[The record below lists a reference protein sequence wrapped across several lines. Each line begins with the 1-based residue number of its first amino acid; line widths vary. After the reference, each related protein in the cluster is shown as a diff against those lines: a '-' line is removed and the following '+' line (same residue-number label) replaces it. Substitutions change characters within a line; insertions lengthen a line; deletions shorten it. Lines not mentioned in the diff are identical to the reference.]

1 MQKKLIVAAALCA
14 GLFAQGFAKAENAK
28 EEAGRMGRYN
38 VAWNSPSKD
47 ASGVMPIG
55 NGDLG
60 AGVYAIENGDLYL
73 LLSKNDALSYCGDI
87 YKTGRLRISLTPN
100 PFLAG
105 KPFHQTL
112 DLPTA
117 SIRIQA
123 DGVSLK
129 IWADANRP
137 IFHVEIDSPR
147 ALTVATQPEFWKR
160 YTQWKGLDNTPEVRL
175 PRDHD
180 LLWYFSVGDK
190 SFYPDDMMKRGY
202 GVKDFE
208 KIVPD
213 PYRFNTF
220 GNLVELRSEASA
232 QKPEV
237 KDGVL
242 AGKGKQFDIRIHSLT
257 MQAPDRNVWVKA
269 IEELAAR
276 PLEVKQDWEKHCQ
289 WWSDF
294 WSRGWI
300 IASDRTVPAE
310 QRERFNGEVG
320 ASGMREEADGGALVA
335 QSYNVFRFF
344 MAAQG
349 RGRLP
354 VKFNG
359 GIFTQQYRLNGRF
372 LEQNGLEE
380 FQKRFPFARKQ
391 PDGTWLTGE
400 DYRAWGR
407 RFTAQNERL
416 LYWPLLMSGD
426 FDLLK
431 PYFDFYWDTLEMR
444 KAITQKH
451 YGHAGAFY
459 RENVTPIT
467 GTEDWEPAPIVKPGE
482 KYKGNH
488 LMFHHTSGLEG
499 LAMMEDYFNFTGDI
513 QFRDQRLVPFAREI
527 LTFFDL
533 HYPREAN
540 GKMRFEPA
548 QALETWWV
556 AVNPATDVAG
566 LRFCLDQLL
575 AMKAGTAEDQKNW
588 KRLRAEMPEV
598 PVGIKDGRPLLLPA
612 QEIIEKVKHN
622 GEIPEIYSAF
632 PFRCY
637 GVALGTKEIV
647 DWTMQ
652 NRINKDTFGNRC
664 WTHDQLGWVMAGNTQ
679 ETAAGLVRRFRWA
692 TTALRFPVYG
702 SELTDG
708 IPDLDHFGCGSIA
721 LQRMLAQEGNGK
733 IYLLPAWPAEW
744 DVDFK
749 LHLEGGVV
757 LTGKVKEGK
766 LETWEITP
774 AKRKADVVVCE
785 MGSISKAVD
794 IKKAQK

>member
-1 MQKKLIVAAALCA
+1 MGSGLMAQSQGDAAA
-14 GLFAQGFAKAENAK
+14 AQ
-28 EEAGRMGRYN
+28 RMARYN
-38 VAWNSPSKD
+38 VVWTSPSKD

-73 LLSKNDALSYCGDI
+73 LLSKNDALSYCGDL

-100 PFLAG
+100 PFEKG
-105 KPFHQTL
+105 KPFRQTL
-112 DLPTA
+112 DLPTG
-117 SIRIQA
+117 SIQIEA
-123 DGVSLK
+123 DGVK
-129 IWADANRP
+129 MRIWADVNRP
-137 IFHVEIDSPR
+137 IYHVEIESPHEL
-147 ALTVATQPEFWKR
+147 AVAAQPEFWKR
-160 YTQWKGLDNTPEVRL
+160 YSQWKGLDNTPSVRV
-175 PRDHD
+175 PRERD
-180 LLWYFSVGDK
+180 LLWYFCVGNK

-202 GVKDFE
+202 AVENFE

-213 PYRFNTF
+213 PYRYNTF
-220 GNLVELRSEASA
+220 GNLVELKSDASG
-232 QKPEV
+232 QKSEV

-242 AGKGKQFDIRIHSLT
+242 VGKGKQFDFQIHSLT
-257 MQAPDRNVWVKA
+257 MQTPEPGNVWVKA
-269 IEELAAR
+269 IEKLAMQ
-276 PLEVKQDWEKHCQ
+276 PVDVKADWEKNCQ
-289 WWSDF
+289 WWKDF
-294 WSRGWI
+294 WARGWI

-310 QRERFNGEVG
+310 QRERFQGEVG
-320 ASGMREEADGGALVA
+320 ASGMREEADGAALVA
-335 QSYNVFRFF
+335 QSYNMFRFF
-344 MAAQG
+344 MAAEG

-380 FQKRFPFARKQ
+380 FKKRFPFATQ
-391 PDGTWLTGE
+391 LADGSWLTGE

-426 FDLLK
+426 FDLMK
-431 PYFDFYWDTLEMR
+431 PWFDFYWDTLEMR
-444 KAITQKH
+444 KAITKKH

-499 LAMMEDYFNFTGDI
+499 LAMMEDYVNFTGDTK
-513 QFRDQRLVPFAREI
+513 FRDERLVPFAREI
-527 LTFFDL
+527 LLFFDL

-540 GKMRFEPA
+540 GKLRLEPA

-556 AVNPATDVAG
+556 TVNPATEVAG

-575 AMKAGTAEDQKNW
+575 AMKAGTPEDQKNW
-588 KRLRAEMPEV
+588 KRFRAEIPEV
-598 PVGIKDGRPLLLPA
+598 PIGTKDGRPLLLAA

-622 GEIPEIYSAF
+622 GEIPEIYPAF

-637 GVALGTKEIV
+637 GFTLGTKDIV

-664 WTHDQLGWVMAGNTQ
+664 WTHDQLGWVMAGNTK
-679 ETAAGLVRRFRWA
+679 ECANGLIRRFRWA
-692 TTALRFPVYG
+692 THALRFPIYG

-721 LQRMLAQEGNGK
+721 LQRMLVQESDISNSKSK

-749 LHLEGGVV
+749 LHLQGGVV
-757 LTGKVKEGK
+757 LTGIVKDGK
-766 LETWEITP
+766 LQKWDISP
-774 AKRKADVVVCE
+774 SARRADVVVCDPV
-785 MGSISKAVD
+785 SIKIEQTGV
-794 IKKAQK
+794 QR